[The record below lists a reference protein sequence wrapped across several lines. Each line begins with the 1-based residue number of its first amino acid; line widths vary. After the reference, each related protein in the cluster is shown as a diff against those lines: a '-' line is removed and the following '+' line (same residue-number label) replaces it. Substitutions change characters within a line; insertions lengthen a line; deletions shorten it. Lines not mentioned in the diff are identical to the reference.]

1 MFKINQWVRI
11 KTLKDMG
18 LEGRKGRIYINEVY
32 ISDEMIESGGAYAKI
47 MVRHRM
53 DDGSCVYKLK
63 DVKGFIFNL
72 PIWNFPETMLES
84 AFKKGT
90 RVQIRSWEKVEEE
103 FGTARDGAIMCN
115 AFFSN
120 DMRHLCGRYATIA
133 RVYEGR
139 TVTLTDWSSEDGRVS
154 WIYSTDMIEPVSSL
168 TVSVDF
174 DGTITQAAHPG
185 SAGFNELAP
194 SCKEAMTNLHDL
206 GVRFYLL
213 TSRREY
219 LEEAVDKCKEW
230 GLPIQTWKPNEKKM
244 TDFYIDDKDVSC
256 QRIDW
261 EQIYAFLYS
270 VMEERMGKSFIK
282 KEVE

>member
-1 MFKINQWVRI
+1 MFRIDQWVRI
-11 KTLKDMG
+11 KTLKDI
-18 LEGRKGRIYINEVY
+18 LEGRKGRIYINGVY

-47 MVRHRM
+47 LARNDM
-53 DDGSCVYKLK
+53 DDGSRVYKLK

-72 PIWNFPETMLES
+72 PTSYFPEAMLES
-84 AFKKGT
+84 AFKRGT
-90 RVQIRSWEKVEEE
+90 RVQIRSWDKMEEE
-103 FGTARDGAIMCN
+103 FGTDGEGMIMCR

-133 RVYEGR
+133 RVYDGGM
-139 TVTLTDWSSEDGRVS
+139 VTLTDWSSEDGGVS
-154 WIYSTDMIEPVSSL
+154 WRYSTDMVEPVSSL

-194 SCKEAMTNLHDL
+194 ACKEAMTNLHDL

-230 GLPIQTWKPNEKKM
+230 GLPIQTWDPNVKKM

-270 VMEERMGKSFIK
+270 VLERRMGKRFIK
-282 KEVE
+282 KGVE